1 MFLKECNIPRLHLYD
16 QICDIMFVIF
26 YLTYVNNN
34 KKLNIYTTVE
44 KFGIGKTFLNNFL
57 SHLCS
62 PMLHLF
68 DQKYNKKS

>member
-1 MFLKECNIPRLHLYD
+1 MQHTKAAFIWSNLILKY
-16 QICDIMFVIF
+16 IMFVIF